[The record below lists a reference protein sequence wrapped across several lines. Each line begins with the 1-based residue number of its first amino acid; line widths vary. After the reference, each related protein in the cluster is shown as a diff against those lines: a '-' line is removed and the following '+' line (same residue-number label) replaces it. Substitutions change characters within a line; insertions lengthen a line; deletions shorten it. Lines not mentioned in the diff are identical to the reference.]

1 MQQIVKEKT
10 YPQNL
15 QNINWGSVLDLVF
28 VRNNSISEVKVI
40 PNVHKTNK
48 YPKNIRKITFKKRA
62 MKRKNQLNKIKQTQ
76 ETIYKLLKDFQN
88 KKIEI
93 LIKNKDFNKLYKKVK
108 NKSTETNGSYDTY
121 GLIACLINRALSWIK
136 IIIIIV
142 KLKSWPVKLS
152 KF

>member
-1 MQQIVKEKT
+1 
-10 YPQNL
+10 
-15 QNINWGSVLDLVF
+15 
-28 VRNNSISEVKVI
+28 
-40 PNVHKTNK
+40 
-48 YPKNIRKITFKKRA
+48 

-121 GLIACLINRALSWIK
+121 GLIACLINRALS
-136 IIIIIV
+136 
-142 KLKSWPVKLS
+142 
-152 KF
+152 